1 MNSQRWQKIKGMFD
15 AALEIDW
22 PKRGEFLDNACAG
35 DADLRNDVQKLINSF
50 DDADGFMDKPAAN
63 EVASLILEPKE
74 TLKNGQSFAHYE
86 ILSLI
91 GTGGMGEVYLAQ
103 DTKLDRRVAV
113 KILNEQFSRHES
125 NLQRFIR
132 EAKAA
137 SSLNHPNILVIHE
150 IGEVGDSHYIVS
162 EFI

>member
-74 TLKNGQSFAHYE
+74 TLKNGQRFAHYE

-91 GTGGMGEVYLAQ
+91 GTGGMGEVFILP
-103 DTKLDRRVAV
+103 
-113 KILNEQFSRHES
+113 KIRNST
-125 NLQRFIR
+125 
-132 EAKAA
+132 AA
-137 SSLNHPNILVIHE
+137 SPSKFSTKNSAGTNQTFNVLFGKPRQHRH
-150 IGEVGDSHYIVS
+150 
-162 EFI
+162 